1 MSKIQAE
8 TIDHNE
14 TLKTT
19 KPKFKLRI
27 SMSEFE
33 EANKV
38 KEKNSNITT
47 ALYY

>member
-19 KPKFKLRI
+19 KTKFKIRI
-27 SMSEFE
+27 SMSEFD
-33 EANKV
+33 KQI
-38 KEKNSNITT
+38 K
-47 ALYY
+47 